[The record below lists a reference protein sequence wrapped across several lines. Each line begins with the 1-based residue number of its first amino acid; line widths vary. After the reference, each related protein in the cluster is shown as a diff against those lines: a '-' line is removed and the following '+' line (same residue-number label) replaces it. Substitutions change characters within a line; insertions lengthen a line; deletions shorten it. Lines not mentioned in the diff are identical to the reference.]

1 VTANGSLEVFSDV
14 GETTGLG
21 KGLSKNEQLNTYSV
35 RTSIAVLKK
44 FVSLCRQQGVEEIAV
59 VGTNALRLAQDA
71 DQFIKQVRDEC
82 GILPKVISEKEEAS
96 LSFLS
101 VQQDPLM
108 PHDAVVMDIGG
119 GSTEFI
125 FYVREKRDHSL
136 QSISLALGAVSL
148 TEKFLLHD
156 PPTSDEITKLS
167 KEIEN
172 ALSCLP
178 IITMKNVLVGIGG
191 TATTLGSMHLGLDK
205 FNRELIHGRQLTM
218 DKLVTQVRELQTM
231 DIESRKKIAGLPDDR
246 ADIICAGAMII
257 LASMKKMGKTSIYI
271 SCKGIRYGLF
281 YQQFMG
287 AT

>member
-1 VTANGSLEVFSDV
+1 MTAGGSLEVLCDV
-14 GETTGLG
+14 GETTRLG

-35 RTSIAVLKK
+35 RTSIDALKK
-44 FVSLCRQQGVEEIAV
+44 FVSLCREHGVEEIAV

-71 DQFIKQVRDEC
+71 DQFIKQVQDEC
-82 GILPKVISEKEEAS
+82 GIFPRVISEKEEAL

-108 PHDAVVMDIGG
+108 PHDAVVMDVGG

-125 FYVREKRDHSL
+125 FYDREDRGHTL
-136 QSISLALGAVSL
+136 QSICLPLGAVSL

-167 KEIEN
+167 KEIEK

-178 IITMKNVLVGIGG
+178 STMDGVFVGIGG
-191 TATTLGSMHLGLDK
+191 TATTMGSMHLKLAI
-205 FNRELIHGRQLTM
+205 FNRELIHGINLTM

-231 DIESRKKIAGLPDDR
+231 GIESRKKIAGLPPDR
-246 ADIICAGAMII
+246 ADIICAGAMVI
-257 LASMKKMGKTSIYI
+257 LASMEKMAKTTIHI
-271 SCKGIRYGLF
+271 SCQGLRYGLF
-281 YQQFMG
+281 YQLCMG
-287 AT
+287 TT